1 MTSPADKFWA
11 EALTNKCVD
20 YLFDKAS
27 SIDDERFGVLTEGV
41 VKASLVKKFVLE
53 TKKEERRPLWVTK
66 LFGEEPR
73 FKKRKNF
80 AYLQAYGQS

>member
-1 MTSPADKFWA
+1 MTSPADKFRA
-11 EALTNKCVD
+11 EALRNKCVD

-41 VKASLVKKFVLE
+41 VMASLVKKFVLE
-53 TKKEERRPLWVTK
+53 TKKQERRPLWVTK
-66 LFGEEPR
+66 PR

-80 AYLQAYGQS
+80 ASLQDTTLRAY